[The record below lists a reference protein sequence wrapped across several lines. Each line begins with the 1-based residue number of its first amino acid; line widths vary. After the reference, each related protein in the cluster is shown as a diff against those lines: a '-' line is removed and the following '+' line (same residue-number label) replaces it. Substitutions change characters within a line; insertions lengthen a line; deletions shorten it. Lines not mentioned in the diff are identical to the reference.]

1 MNTKAWKV
9 NREARDAYLL
19 LSPLLLLLL
28 VFILYPVLSNFYYSF
43 TKWKGMG
50 AAQFIGWTNYQT
62 LWQDERFWVSLKN
75 TGILL
80 LYIPLGTLV
89 PLLIAAI
96 LRMGLKGWSFFRALI
111 YLPNVLGYVIIG
123 LIFSIIFRKIGPLNA
138 FLTALGLGNYAL
150 DWLNKSVLAINVLGL
165 VYGVW
170 IRLGFGCIYFLA
182 AMSGTDESLYEAA
195 KIDGAGW
202 WASFWNITIP
212 AIHFAIEFWIVLS
225 FTEILAR
232 AFPFIYTFTRGGPGF
247 GTFTMEYAIYNAG
260 FVAFNMGYACT
271 WASVLFVFC
280 ALIAIMQVRL
290 MRRNANE

>member
-1 MNTKAWKV
+1 MNAKVWKS

-19 LSPLLLLLL
+19 IAPLVLLLLI
-28 VFILYPVLSNFYYSF
+28 FILYPVLSNFYYSF

-50 AAQFIGWTNYQT
+50 TAQFIGWNNYKT
-62 LWQDERFWVSLKN
+62 LWQDERFWISLKN
-75 TGILL
+75 TTILL

-89 PLLIAAI
+89 PVLIAAI

-123 LIFSIIFRKIGPLNA
+123 LIFSILFRKIGPLNA
-138 FLTALGLGNYAL
+138 LLTAVGLENYAL
-150 DWLNKSVLAINVLGL
+150 DWLNKSVLAINILGL
-165 VYGVW
+165 TYGVW
-170 IRLGFGCIYFLA
+170 IKLGFGCIYFLA
-182 AMSGTDESLYEAA
+182 AMSAVDESLYEAA
-195 KIDGAGW
+195 TIDGAGW
-202 WASFWNITIP
+202 WASFWNVTIP
-212 AIHFAIEFWIVLS
+212 SIHFAIEFWVVLS
-225 FTEILAR
+225 FTETLAR

-247 GTFTMEYAIYNAG
+247 GTFTLEYGIYNAG

-290 MRRNANE
+290 MQRNANE

>member
-1 MNTKAWKV
+1 VSTKTWKI
-9 NREARDAYLL
+9 NREAGDAYLL
-19 LSPLLLLLL
+19 ITPLLLLLL

-50 AAQFIGWTNYQT
+50 TAQFIGWKNYQT
-62 LWQDERFWVSLKN
+62 LWQDEPFWVSLKN
-75 TGILL
+75 TAILL
-80 LYIPLGTLV
+80 LYIPLGTMV

-202 WASFWNITIP
+202 WASFRNVTIP
-212 AIHFAIEFWIVLS
+212 SIHFAIEFWIVLS
-225 FTEILAR
+225 FTETLAR

-247 GTFTMEYAIYNAG
+247 GTFTLEYGIYNAG

-290 MRRNANE
+290 MRRSANE

>member
-1 MNTKAWKV
+1 MNTKVWKT

-19 LSPLLLLLL
+19 IAPLVLLLLI
-28 VFILYPVLSNFYYSF
+28 FIFYPVLSNFYYSF

-50 AAQFIGWTNYQT
+50 TAQFIGWNNYKT
-62 LWQDERFWVSLKN
+62 LWQDERFWISLKN
-75 TGILL
+75 TAILL

-89 PLLIAAI
+89 PVLIAAI

-123 LIFSIIFRKIGPLNA
+123 LIFSILFRKIGPLNA
-138 FLTALGLGNYAL
+138 LLTAVGLENYAL
-150 DWLNKSVLAINVLGL
+150 DWLNKSVLAINILGL
-165 VYGVW
+165 IYGVW
-170 IRLGFGCIYFLA
+170 IKLGFGCIYFLA
-182 AMSGTDESLYEAA
+182 AMSAVDESLYEAA
-195 KIDGAGW
+195 IIDGAGW
-202 WASFWNITIP
+202 WASFWNVTVP
-212 AIHFAIEFWIVLS
+212 SIHFAIEFWVVLS
-225 FTEILAR
+225 FTETLAR

-247 GTFTMEYAIYNAG
+247 GTFTLEYGIYNAG

-290 MRRNANE
+290 MQRNTNE

>member
-1 MNTKAWKV
+1 MTTKVWKI
-9 NREARDAYLL
+9 NKEARDAYLL
-19 LSPLLLLLL
+19 IAPLFLLLA

-50 AAQFIGWTNYQT
+50 AAQFIGWANYQT
-62 LWQDERFWVSLKN
+62 LFQDERFWVSLKN
-75 TGILL
+75 TAILL
-80 LYIPLGTLV
+80 LYIPLGTLA

-111 YLPNVLGYVIIG
+111 YLPNVLGYVILG
-123 LIFSIIFRKIGPLNA
+123 LIFSILFRKIGPFNA
-138 FLTALGLGNYAL
+138 LLTAVGLGNYAL
-150 DWLNKSVLAINVLGL
+150 DWLNKSYLAINLLGL
-165 VYGVW
+165 IFGVW
-170 IRLGFGCIYFLA
+170 TKLGFGCIYFLA

-202 WASFWNITIP
+202 WASFRNVTIP
-212 AIHFAIEFWIVLS
+212 SIRFSIEFWIVLS
-225 FTEILAR
+225 FTETLAR

-271 WASVLFVFC
+271 WASILFVFC

>member
-1 MNTKAWKV
+1 VNTNVWKV
-9 NREARDAYLL
+9 KREAWDAYLL
-19 LSPLLLLLL
+19 IAPLMILLC

-50 AAQFIGWTNYQT
+50 AAQFIGWTNYRT
-62 LWQDERFWVSLKN
+62 LWQDERLWISLKN

-80 LYIPLGTLV
+80 LYIPLGTFV
-89 PLLIAAI
+89 PLIIAAI

-123 LIFSIIFRKIGPLNA
+123 LIFSIIFRKIGPFNGL
-138 FLTALGLGNYAL
+138 LTAVGLGNYAL

-182 AMSGTDESLYEAA
+182 AMSAVDESLYEAA
-195 KIDGAGW
+195 TIDGAGW
-202 WASFWNITIP
+202 WASFWNVTIP
-212 AIHFAIEFWIVLS
+212 SIRFSIEFWIVLS
-225 FTEILAR
+225 FTETLAR

-271 WASVLFVFC
+271 WASVLFLFC
-280 ALIAIMQVRL
+280 AMIAIMQVRL